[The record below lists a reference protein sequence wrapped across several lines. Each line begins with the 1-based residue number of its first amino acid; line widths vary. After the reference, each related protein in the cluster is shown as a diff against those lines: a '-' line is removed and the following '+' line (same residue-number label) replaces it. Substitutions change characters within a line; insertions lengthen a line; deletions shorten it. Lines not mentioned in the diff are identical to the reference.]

1 MLLVE
6 SIRMNTK
13 KRAANERRVLE
24 EAKHEEEIKSGR
36 SMMMPRVLAVVLLVV
51 IPASAAVAYYALGRY
66 TAMDPAFIE
75 MMERQSANSRGH
87 SQRDMQKMLD
97 DLKARLAEDPRNA
110 QGWFLLARTAASM
123 NRFDDAV
130 EAFKKLNALVPNNAD
145 IMADMADMMA
155 AANGKGHHA

>member
-1 MLLVE
+1 
-6 SIRMNTK
+6 
-13 KRAANERRVLE
+13 
-24 EAKHEEEIKSGR
+24 
-36 SMMMPRVLAVVLLVV
+36 MMMPRVLAVVLLVV

-130 EAFKKLNALVPNNAD
+130 EAFKKAQKEGMPEDESKDGETQVQKSLEKFSKLIDAALD
-145 IMADMADMMA
+145 RKEKEIM
-155 AANGKGHHA
+155 KV